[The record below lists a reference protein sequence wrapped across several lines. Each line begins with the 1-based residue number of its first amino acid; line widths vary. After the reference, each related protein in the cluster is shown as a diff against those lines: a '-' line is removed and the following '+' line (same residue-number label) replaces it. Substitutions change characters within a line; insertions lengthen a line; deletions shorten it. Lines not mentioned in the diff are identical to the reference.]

1 MGDGIWIGMIAGL
14 LLVMGGAAVA
24 EVGPGALVYA
34 AICLVL
40 AAPFAWMAM
49 DEFRRQRRGHEP
61 RGFDVVVTSDDPPQG
76 SR

>member
-40 AAPFAWMAM
+40 ATPFAWNEKNA
-49 DEFRRQRRGHEP
+49 DRPYP
-61 RGFDVVVTSDDPPQG
+61 RF
-76 SR
+76 